1 MADPRQA
8 DPRPSAVPRAAG
20 SRLKL
25 ALIFAVCAAP
35 VLGSYLSYYVVRP
48 EGRTNYGVLL
58 EPQPSARDVRATAL
72 DGTAL
77 PLSSL
82 SGRWVM
88 VSVDAGA
95 CDAAC
100 VDKLYAMRQVRLTTG
115 KDRDRIERV
124 MLITDGATPAA
135 ALRADY
141 EGTVMARI
149 DAAGAS
155 RLFPVPDA
163 GRVADHVYMIDPLGN
178 LMMRFPAGADP
189 NRMKKDLAR
198 LLRASRTG

>member
-1 MADPRQA
+1 MY
-8 DPRPSAVPRAAG
+8 
-20 SRLKL
+20 
-25 ALIFAVCAAP
+25 
-35 VLGSYLSYYVVRP
+35 YLVRP
-48 EGRTNYGVLL
+48 EGRTNYGVLV
-58 EPQPSARDVRATAL
+58 EPQKSALDVHAKAL

-82 SGRWVM
+82 AGRWVM

-100 VDKLYAMRQVRLTTG
+100 VGKLYAMRQVRLTTG

-124 MLITDGATPAA
+124 MLITDDATPAA
-135 ALRADY
+135 ALRAEY

-155 RLFPVPDA
+155 RFFAAPDA